1 MLPLYQAE
9 ELARR
14 RYESALTNTQ
24 LTQDYNRSI
33 RQGKARLALERI
45 IEESIHNGASLGE
58 LKREM
63 IAVLHR
69 VAE

>member
-9 ELARR
+9 ELARQ
-14 RYESALTNTQ
+14 RYAAALVHQ
-24 LTQDYNRSI
+24 KLIHDYGRAV
-33 RQGKARLALERI
+33 RHGRARVALERAL
-45 IEESIHNGASLGE
+45 EESIRSGASLGE
-58 LKREM
+58 LKRDV

>member
-14 RYESALTNTQ
+14 RYESTLTKLQ

-33 RQGKARLALERI
+33 RKGKARIALERI
-45 IEESIHNGASLGE
+45 IEESIHSGASLGE
-58 LKREM
+58 LKRDM